1 MGLILYIRNRIALK
15 IVFNNNRKLNRVVI
29 NKFYYNLNQ
38 IKLIGVGKNQLL
50 GIWGVVVL
58 VLTRKKRLYLCN
70 NSKMVGGCQRKLT
83 IITVIIIC

>member
-50 GIWGVVVL
+50 GIWGW
-58 VLTRKKRLYLCN
+58 
-70 NSKMVGGCQRKLT
+70 
-83 IITVIIIC
+83 